1 LITQQAVTNRCLT
14 SLYQSSTFKRK
25 QRAERFASLPA
36 AYHAPLSAFDRDII
50 NKSIEEIVEDVHNG
64 TLAAK
69 SVLTTYGKVAV
80 RAQERTNCVTEI
92 LLPEAEEWLEEE
104 IDLNGP
110 LAGIPVSLK
119 DSLQVKG
126 FDTTLGYARWA
137 DKPLSTDGAMVRLL
151 KDAGACLRIILNFSI
166 LGF

>member
-1 LITQQAVTNRCLT
+1 
-14 SLYQSSTFKRK
+14 
-25 QRAERFASLPA
+25 
-36 AYHAPLSAFDRDII
+36 
-50 NKSIEEIVEDVHNG
+50 VHNG

-92 LLPEAEEWLEEE
+92 LLPEAEEWLGEE

-119 DSLQVKG
+119 DSLQVRG

-137 DKPLSTDGAMVRLL
+137 DKPFSADGAMVRLL
-151 KDAGACLRIILNFSI
+151 KDAGACIIYSKSSHSRF
-166 LGF
+166 